1 MRPEDVPDAPDA
13 PDAPRQPGDGP
24 PLLRMRDIAKQFP
37 GVRALTGVDL
47 SVHRGEVVALLGE
60 NGAGKSTLMNILA
73 GVHADYDGGIEIDG
87 EPVAIHSPKQ
97 AAHHGIAMIHQE
109 LNLVP
114 ELSLADNVFLGR
126 ELRTRRGTLDRRA
139 MSRRTAEL
147 LAELGLALPPQRPVR
162 DCRIAERQLV
172 EVAKA
177 LNGTLR
183 VLVMDEPTSALAA
196 AEVQRLFA
204 VIRSL
209 AARGVGVIYIS
220 HRLEEL
226 EEIADS
232 VTVLRDGAH
241 VGSRDVAAVARNE
254 LLALMVGRPLDDLF
268 PRAAEQRSDGPVRL
282 QVSGLGF
289 TPGPGPGRSGT
300 ALHALDFT
308 VHAGEIVGLAGLMG
322 AGRSEVLEALYG
334 AKGPVSGR
342 IELDG
347 RRYEPRSPRR
357 AIRRGIALVA
367 EDRKAQSL
375 ILGNTVRFNTTLA
388 ALERFLRPW
397 RTVKR
402 RAEKAAAAEQNR
414 ALGTRTPS
422 VETVV
427 GTLSGGNQQKVV
439 LAKCL
444 LTNPTLLLVDEP
456 TRGIDVG
463 AKAEIHA
470 LLDRLAGAGAA
481 VLAVSSELPELLGIC
496 DRVLVLCEGRL
507 TGEFHRDPA
516 HGPLATQEA
525 ILSAAMARRAVLAAG
540 PDLVGSV
547 HD

>member
-254 LLALMVGRPLDDLF
+254 LLALMVGRPL
-268 PRAAEQRSDGPVRL
+268 
-282 QVSGLGF
+282 GF

>member
-1 MRPEDVPDAPDA
+1 MRPERDVGADSA
-13 PDAPRQPGDGP
+13 P

-47 SVHRGEVVALLGE
+47 TVHGGEVVALLGE

-73 GVHADYDGGIEIDG
+73 GVHADYDGVIELDG
-87 EPVAIHSPKQ
+87 EPARIHSPRQ
-97 AAHHGIAMIHQE
+97 AAHHGITMIHQE

-114 ELSLADNVFLGR
+114 ELSISDNVFLGR
-126 ELRTRRGTLDRRA
+126 ELRSRRGTLDREA
-139 MSRRTAEL
+139 MHRRTAEL
-147 LAELGLALPPQRPVR
+147 LAELGLALPPRQPVR
-162 DCRIAERQLV
+162 ECRIAERQLV

-177 LNGTLR
+177 LNGRLK

-196 AEVQRLFA
+196 AEVERLFT

-209 AARGVGVIYIS
+209 ARRGVGIVYIS

-226 EEIADS
+226 KEIADS
-232 VTVLRDGAH
+232 VTVLRDGGN
-241 VGSRDVAAVARNE
+241 VGSRDAHTVDRDE
-254 LLALMVGRPLDDLF
+254 LVALMVGRPLDNLY

-282 QVSGLGF
+282 EVSGLTF
-289 TPGPGPGRSGT
+289 TPTPGQSGT
-300 ALHALDFT
+300 ALHDLDFT
-308 VHAGEIVGLAGLMG
+308 VRAGEIVGLAGLMG
-322 AGRSEVLEALYG
+322 AGRSEVLESLYG
-334 AKGPVSGR
+334 ARSPVTGD
-342 IELDG
+342 IKLDG
-347 RRYEPRSPRR
+347 RPYAPRSPRQ
-357 AIRRGIALVA
+357 AIRRGLALVA

-375 ILGNTVRFNTTLA
+375 VLDNTVRFNTTLA
-388 ALERFLRPW
+388 ALHRFLRPW
-397 RTVKR
+397 RTVNR
-402 RAEKAAAAEQNR
+402 RAEKAAAAEQNA
-414 ALGTRTPS
+414 ALGTKTAS

-444 LTNPTLLLVDEP
+444 LTKPTLLLVDEP

-470 LLDRLAGAGAA
+470 LLDRLAQAGSAI
-481 VLAVSSELPELLGIC
+481 LAVSSELPELLGIC
-496 DRVLVLCEGRL
+496 DRIIVLCEGRI

-516 HGPLATQEA
+516 HGPVAAQEA
-525 ILSAAMARRAVLAAG
+525 ILSAAMARQAVLASG
-540 PDLVGSV
+540 STLVGSA